1 MKITIF
7 GAGNVGAACGFA
19 VLYKVKPKE
28 LIIIDIDKNRA
39 EGEALDL
46 AHAAVTISPHTK
58 SLGSDDVSLI
68 KASDYIVITAGKPRD
83 ANTKSRDDL
92 LETNKKIVASICED
106 VNKYSPNATILVVTN
121 PSTQIAKLVRSLCS
135 GPIIAMD
142 NQLDTARLKHYI
154 KKETNLDD
162 IKSKIEGEH
171 NENMQIIIQDPM
183 SKEAAERVKKQVREA
198 GITVIRLKGHTNW
211 GIASQ
216 VVEVIKCQK

>member
-19 VLYKVKPKE
+19 VLYKVKPTE
-28 LIIIDIDKNRA
+28 LVIIDINKSRV

-58 SLGSDDVSLI
+58 MLGSNDVSLI
-68 KASDYIVITAGKPRD
+68 KDSNYIVITAGKPRD

-92 LETNKKIVASICED
+92 LEINKKIVSSICED
-106 VNKYSPNATILVVTN
+106 INTHSPDSKIIVVTN
-121 PSTQIAKLVRSLCS
+121 PSTEIATLVKSLCS
-135 GPIIAMD
+135 GHIIAMD
-142 NQLDTARLKHYI
+142 NQLDTARLKYYI
-154 KKETNLDD
+154 KKETNLED

-171 NENMQIIIQDPM
+171 GENMQIIFQDSIP
-183 SKEAAERVKKQVREA
+183 KEAAERVKKQVREA

-211 GIASQ
+211 GIASR
-216 VVEVIKCQK
+216 VAEEIK